1 MKLLGVLK
9 RLVYSLLLCAL
20 SISAVAQTGL
30 YVPSA
35 KPVRNMQK
43 ALLNPEVFC
52 LLLQYEAGESSY
64 ADEDLDMLDSAYRIA
79 FDVNNPRLYTM
90 TIESFGDSDSAVA
103 SKRAESICRYF
114 SMRSHAQFPIRY
126 ANNPI
131 HCSCSGDTVEVL
143 RFEVPV
149 SKSVYNCNQLPPDR
163 LLFNKNIS
171 LRNTVLVTFRDNPDE
186 CVGEARGCY
195 VPFQDSTVYGYYAW
209 MVLSKGSIRTVLNT
223 KDTCHGE
230 MDIKIDDHLNH
241 LELLDHYHLIPHR
254 NQLLAMAGYVVIG
267 GHWPVDADSCTM
279 AQKDSIFLRIP
290 VTQEQM
296 DAKLRFYAKVRTAR
310 GMEYKALPTRKVP
323 GKGQLALQASLN
335 ISMFD
340 TIYIGKR
347 LQEKELGKYFYEVD
361 SPVEAASFKAA
372 GKYYVAS
379 RPDKNGEPQMKKPL
393 RALFR
398 MVPIQQDEEGLPSK
412 TVIPKGEE
420 IIE

>member
-1 MKLLGVLK
+1 MAKIWAD
-9 RLVYSLLLCAL
+9 RLINGTVTWAQVPASRKN
-20 SISAVAQTGL
+20 AVRQIL
-30 YVPSA
+30 
-35 KPVRNMQK
+35 
-43 ALLNPEVFC
+43 
-52 LLLQYEAGESSY
+52 
-64 ADEDLDMLDSAYRIA
+64 EDR
-79 FDVNNPRLYTM
+79 
-90 TIESFGDSDSAVA
+90 VA
-103 SKRAESICRYF
+103 S
-114 SMRSHAQFPIRY
+114 
-126 ANNPI
+126 
-131 HCSCSGDTVEVL
+131 
-143 RFEVPV
+143 
-149 SKSVYNCNQLPPDR
+149 
-163 LLFNKNIS
+163 
-171 LRNTVLVTFRDNPDE
+171 
-186 CVGEARGCY
+186 GE
-195 VPFQDSTVYGYYAW
+195 
-209 MVLSKGSIRTVLNT
+209 I
-223 KDTCHGE
+223 
-230 MDIKIDDHLNH
+230 
-241 LELLDHYHLIPHR
+241 
-254 NQLLAMAGYVVIG
+254 
-267 GHWPVDADSCTM
+267 
-279 AQKDSIFLRIP
+279 
-290 VTQEQM
+290 TQEQM